1 MVKVGIMGMGYV
13 GLPLAIAAQR
23 AGYQVV
29 GFDTDPKRVEQI
41 QNSHDHLLDYVNLEL
56 IREARKLGLTA
67 TVNSQDLKE
76 MDIVVICVPTPLSTS
91 GETDLTY
98 LEHAVKIIASVAKR
112 GTLLIN
118 ESTSMPGTIRSIIP
132 QIVASVN
139 PELELEYAVSPE
151 RIDPGN
157 GRWGISNTPR
167 LVGGLTRNSTQ
178 RATKFYESFCVNVIQ
193 VRSPEVAELAKLLEN
208 TFRLV
213 NISLVNELVPLAE
226 SLNVSM
232 HEVVKAASTKPYG
245 FTPFI
250 PGVGIGGHCI
260 PVDPVY
266 LHETAHLSEISLAIV
281 DSALRVNSKI
291 LHFIIEKSLNWREVC
306 ENRVLVLGVSYKKGV
321 SDTRESAAL
330 ALISKYEKSNWFVNW
345 WDPIIVNQ
353 SFNISDYKSSE
364 CLIVVTQEIE
374 DIEIRDLVLQATRV
388 IDCTGQFRGLP
399 NVESF

>member
-41 QNSHDHLLDYVNLEL
+41 QNSHNHLLDYVNLES
-56 IREARKLGLTA
+56 ITESRKLGLTA

-157 GRWGISNTPR
+157 IRWGISNTPR

-245 FTPFI
+245 FTPFV

-266 LHETAHLSEISLAIV
+266 LQETAHLSEISLAVV

-291 LHFIIEKSLNWREVC
+291 LHFIIEKSRNWREVC

-345 WDPIIVNQ
+345 WDPIVVNQ
-353 SFNISDYKSSE
+353 CFNISDYESSE

-388 IDCTGQFRGLP
+388 IDCTGQFRGLA